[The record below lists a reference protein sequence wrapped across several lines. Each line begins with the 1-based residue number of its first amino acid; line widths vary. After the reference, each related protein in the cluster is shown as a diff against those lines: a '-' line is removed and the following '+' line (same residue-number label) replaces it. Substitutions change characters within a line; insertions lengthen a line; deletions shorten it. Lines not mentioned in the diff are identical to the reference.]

1 MSCCHKRKPTQPQ
14 FKTVPAADD
23 DLVPLGIPSGDN
35 SEMYS
40 YPSATNKG
48 YVPTATTEIPANW
61 GTHRASTVFRDPF
74 MANPTPIYEEYSS
87 SYRGSRLAS
96 VSTRHASSGHGRAD
110 SIGHE
115 SGFQYRP
122 IGSPPPIAGGQR
134 QNYPMH

>member
-1 MSCCHKRKPTQPQ
+1 
-14 FKTVPAADD
+14 
-23 DLVPLGIPSGDN
+23 
-35 SEMYS
+35 MYS
-40 YPSATNKG
+40 YPPTTNKG
-48 YVPTATTEIPANW
+48 YVRTATAETPFNR
-61 GTHRASTVFRDPF
+61 GTHRASTVLKDPF
-74 MANPTPIYEEYSS
+74 MANPTPVYEEYSS

-96 VSTRHASSGHGRAD
+96 VSTRQASVGHRRAD